1 VMVEDKIPIGKYKC
15 MRSSSGIYHYYV
27 EVKFKDGIP
36 LMNNGDIITLDMIE
50 PYESAAV
57 RKVADYLEYI
67 PEKEFEDKYYY
78 KDHAKEIVRLVHEAE
93 DADE

>member
-1 VMVEDKIPIGKYKC
+1 
-15 MRSSSGIYHYYV
+15 MRNSSGMYHYYV

-50 PYESAAV
+50 PYESIAV
-57 RKVADYLEYI
+57 RKVADYIRENLY
-67 PEKEFEDKYYY
+67 KEDDITPYTT
-78 KDHAKEIVRLVHEAE
+78 HAKNIIELVHEAE